1 MRIFYFIIILLLCL
15 MSCNQQIEI
24 SGHWRPADSFQL
36 GQHSNGN
43 IPQFRDLIL
52 NSDSTFIA
60 VGYDQQ
66 PPQTEGWHNSST
78 QKGKWN
84 FAENILSLKHE
95 DVSFYVKFK
104 VLKLTQ
110 DEMIMESEMM
120 KSVELKLVRIKN

>member
-1 MRIFYFIIILLLCL
+1 
-15 MSCNQQIEI
+15 MSCTQQVEI
-24 SGHWRPADSFQL
+24 TGHWRPADSFQS
-36 GQHSNGN
+36 GQHPNAN
-43 IPQFRDLIL
+43 ISQFRDLIL

-60 VGYDQQ
+60 VGYNQQ

-84 FAENILSLKHE
+84 FAENVLSLKHE

-110 DEMIMESEMM
+110 DEMIMVSEMM
-120 KSVELKLVRIKN
+120 KSVELKLIRIKN